1 MSGQDEN
8 SKELLGKMREKRKE
22 RNTNIFYA
30 GNLMTKETKDDKFK

>member
-1 MSGQDEN
+1 MRGQDEN

-30 GNLMTKETKDDKFK
+30 DNLMTKETKDDKFK